1 MVADETSA
9 KDAVLKSDTK
19 RAELLEEEKKLLK
32 ESESGNTKNSERLQ
46 QVRVCKKK
54 NYQDQKF
61 IYPCRTVQ

>member
-46 QVRVCKKK
+46 QVRVCKTQ
-54 NYQDQKF
+54 NLSGQKF
-61 IYPCRTVQ
+61 IYLCRSVQ